1 LRELPSRAPKCGVQ
15 KRDQNQRFDASDDH
29 RGSQD
34 EFCRIA
40 ERDVADRR
48 LTGHFGQRTGG
59 AERGDGQNQ
68 RLFEIQPVAASASIT
83 AASVRMNSMKKIQAI

>member
-1 LRELPSRAPKCGVQ
+1 MTSRAPKCGVQ

-29 RGSQD
+29 CSSEDQFR
-34 EFCRIA
+34 RIA

-48 LTGHFGQRTGG
+48 LTGDRGQRAGG
-59 AERGDGQNQ
+59 AERGNGENQ
-68 RLFEIQPVAASASIT
+68 RLFETEPVAASASIT